1 MELYLV
7 QHGEAVSEEINPER
21 SLSEKGI
28 SDVKKAAAFLKQAGI
43 NINTIFHS
51 SKRRACQ
58 TAQILAET
66 LNPKCN
72 VLQREGLTPNDP
84 IDGIFRE
91 ILKRDEDLMIVGH
104 LPFLARLAGKLLL
117 DSEDK
122 NIIEFK
128 QGSMLLV
135 SGSANSWKVKWFI
148 TPDLV

>member
-1 MELYLV
+1 MELYLI

-21 SLSEKGI
+21 PLSEKGI
-28 SDVKKAAAFLKQAGI
+28 SDVKKVAAFLKQAGI

-51 SKRRACQ
+51 SKRRAHQ
-58 TAQILAET
+58 TAQLLADT
-66 LNPKCN
+66 LNPKSN
-72 VLQREGLTPNDP
+72 VLQKEGLTPNDP
-84 IDGIFRE
+84 IDNIYRE

-104 LPFLARLAGKLLL
+104 LPFLAKLAGRLLL

-128 QGSMLLV
+128 QGSALLL
-135 SGSANSWKVKWFI
+135 SGRENSWKVKWFI

>member
-7 QHGEAVSEEINPER
+7 QHGEAISEEVNPER
-21 SLSEKGI
+21 PLSEKGI
-28 SDVKKAAAFLKQAGI
+28 LDIKKVAAFLKQAGI

-51 SKRRACQ
+51 SKRRAHQ
-58 TAQILAET
+58 TAQILAQD

-72 VLQREGLTPNDP
+72 VSQKEGLSPNDP
-84 IDGIFRE
+84 VENIYRE

-128 QGSMLLV
+128 QGSVLLV
-135 SGSANSWKVKWFI
+135 SGNANSWKVKWFI